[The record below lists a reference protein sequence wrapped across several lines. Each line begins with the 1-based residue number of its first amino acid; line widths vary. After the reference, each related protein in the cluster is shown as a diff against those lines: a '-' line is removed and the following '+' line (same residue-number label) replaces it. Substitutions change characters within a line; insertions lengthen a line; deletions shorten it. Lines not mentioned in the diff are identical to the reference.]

1 MSTNQIKV
9 LLADDHSLF
18 RAGISSVLSNRDD
31 IKVIGEATDGL
42 EAIEKAK
49 KLRPDVILLDLNMP
63 NCSGPEAIQ
72 VLQREQPDIHI
83 LILTISDKETDL
95 MASIKA
101 GAKGYILK
109 DAELDELIRSIHHIA
124 RGGVI
129 VSPSMASKL
138 LTEFKKVD
146 AIKDSADSDLSERE
160 TEVLNLVAKGASNKE
175 IAAELFISEHTVK
188 THLHNIMRKLRVA
201 NRSQVAAYA
210 VQTSL
215 ETEK

>member
-1 MSTNQIKV
+1 MSTKHIRV

-18 RAGISSVLSNRDD
+18 RAGISSVLSNRED

-49 KLRPDVILLDLNMP
+49 KLLPDVILLDLNMP

-72 VLQREQPDIHI
+72 VLQSELPNINI

-95 MASIKA
+95 MAAIKA

-129 VSPSMASKL
+129 VSPSMAAKL
-138 LTEFKKVD
+138 LNEFKKID
-146 AIKDSADSDLSERE
+146 AVKNSADSALSERE
-160 TEVLNLVAKGASNKE
+160 GEVLNLVAKGASNKE

-188 THLHNIMRKLRVA
+188 THLHNIMRKLRVS

-210 VQTSL
+210 IQATIDAD
-215 ETEK
+215 K

>member
-1 MSTNQIKV
+1 MSTKHIRV

-18 RAGISSVLSNRDD
+18 RAGISSVLSNRED

-49 KLRPDVILLDLNMP
+49 KLLPDVILLDLNMP

-72 VLQREQPDIHI
+72 VLQSELPNINI

-95 MASIKA
+95 MAAIKA

-129 VSPSMASKL
+129 VSPSMAAKL
-138 LTEFKKVD
+138 LNEFKKID
-146 AIKDSADSDLSERE
+146 AVKNSADSELSDRE
-160 TEVLNLVAKGASNKE
+160 GEVLNLVAKGASNKE

-188 THLHNIMRKLRVA
+188 THLHNIMRKLRVS

-210 VQTSL
+210 IQATIDAD
-215 ETEK
+215 K